1 MPSPAVILG
10 ILLVVTLAAL
20 AASGA
25 LLKAAWQDVAE
36 LEAQYAQQRAETQK
50 TIDQMNT
57 LKLEHQQQIHSMDN
71 QLKDRNREMVAL
83 RKQSN
88 AIRSTTTTL
97 QKALEREPVR
107 AGRATT
113 YLYARGLREICRN
126 GGGTA
131 ADCKI
136 KLSKSPKAKPNNPPQ
151 SRVRTPQILEPKEG
165 AGGETVV
172 RPEQ

>member
-1 MPSPAVILG
+1 MPSPTVILG
-10 ILLVVTLAAL
+10 ILLVIALTAL

-36 LEAQYAQQRAETQK
+36 LEAKYAQQQAETQK
-50 TIDQMNT
+50 TIKQISD
-57 LKLEHQQQIHSMDN
+57 LKLKHQQQIHAMDN

-88 AIRSTTTTL
+88 AIRSTSSTL
-97 QKALEREPVR
+97 QKALAEEPVR

-113 YLYARGLREICRN
+113 YLWARGMREICRS

-136 KLSKSPKAKPNNPPQ
+136 KLPKSPKAKPRNPAKGGDG
-151 SRVRTPQILEPKEG
+151 TPTVLERKEH
-165 AGGETVV
+165 
-172 RPEQ
+172 P

>member
-10 ILLVVTLAAL
+10 ILLVVALAAL

-36 LEAQYAQQRAETQK
+36 LEAKYAQQQAETQK
-50 TIDQMNT
+50 AIKQISD
-57 LKLEHQQQIHSMDN
+57 LKMEHQQQIHAMDN

-97 QKALEREPVR
+97 QKALEKEPVR
-107 AGRATT
+107 AGRAAT
-113 YLYARGLREICRN
+113 YLYLRGMRDICRA

-136 KLSKSPKAKPNNPPQ
+136 KLPKPPTAKPDNPSQ
-151 SRVRTPQILEPKEG
+151 SRVRTPTVLEPKKG
-165 AGGETVV
+165 SGGETVV
-172 RPEQ
+172 RPKQ

>member
-1 MPSPAVILG
+1 MPSPTVILG

-36 LEAQYAQQRAETQK
+36 LEAKYAQQQAETQK
-50 TIDQMNT
+50 AIKQISD
-57 LKLEHQQQIHSMDN
+57 LKLEHQQQIHAMDN

-88 AIRSTTTTL
+88 AIRNTSNSL
-97 QKALEREPVR
+97 QQALAQEPVR
-107 AGRATT
+107 AGRAST
-113 YLYARGLREICRN
+113 YLYLRGMRDICRS

-131 ADCKI
+131 KDCKI
-136 KLSKSPKAKPNNPPQ
+136 KLPKSSAAKPRNPAD
-151 SRVRTPQILEPKEG
+151 SRVRAPAVLGSKEG
-165 AGGETVV
+165 AS
-172 RPEQ
+172 R

>member
-36 LEAQYAQQRAETQK
+36 LEAQYAQQRVETQK

-107 AGRATT
+107 AGRAAT
-113 YLYARGLREICRN
+113 YLYLRGMRDICRA

-136 KLSKSPKAKPNNPPQ
+136 SIPKSPKTKPNNPPQ
-151 SRVRTPQILEPKEG
+151 SRVRTPQILEPKKG
-165 AGGETVV
+165 VGGETTL
-172 RPEQ
+172 RPKQ

>member
-10 ILLVVTLAAL
+10 ILLVVALAAL

-36 LEAQYAQQRAETQK
+36 LEAKYAQQRAETQK

-57 LKLEHQQQIHSMDN
+57 LKLEHQKQIHAMDN

-88 AIRSTTTTL
+88 AIRSTSSSL
-97 QKALEREPVR
+97 QKALQREPVR
-107 AGRATT
+107 AGRAAT
-113 YLYARGLREICRN
+113 YLYLRGMRDICRA

-136 KLSKSPKAKPNNPPQ
+136 SIPKSAPAKPGHSTK
-151 SRVRTPQILEPKEG
+151 SRVRTPTVLGPKKG
-165 AGGETVV
+165 AGGETAV
-172 RPEQ
+172 RPKQ

>member
-83 RKQSN
+83 RK
-88 AIRSTTTTL
+88 
-97 QKALEREPVR
+97 
-107 AGRATT
+107 
-113 YLYARGLREICRN
+113 
-126 GGGTA
+126 
-131 ADCKI
+131 
-136 KLSKSPKAKPNNPPQ
+136 
-151 SRVRTPQILEPKEG
+151 
-165 AGGETVV
+165 
-172 RPEQ
+172 

>member
-10 ILLVVTLAAL
+10 ILLVVALAAL

-36 LEAQYAQQRAETQK
+36 LEAKYAQQRAETQK

-57 LKLEHQQQIHSMDN
+57 MKLEHQKQIHAMDN

-88 AIRSTTTTL
+88 AIRSTSSSL

-107 AGRATT
+107 AGRAAT
-113 YLYARGLREICRN
+113 YLYLRGMREICRN

-136 KLSKSPKAKPNNPPQ
+136 KLPKAPKAKPNNPPQ
-151 SRVRTPQILEPKEG
+151 SRVRPPKILEKQKG
-165 AGGETVV
+165 AG
-172 RPEQ
+172 R

>member
-10 ILLVVTLAAL
+10 ILLVVALAAL

-25 LLKAAWQDVAE
+25 LLKSAWQDVAE
-36 LEAQYAQQRAETQK
+36 LEAKYAQQQAETQK
-50 TIDQMNT
+50 AIKQISD
-57 LKLEHQQQIHSMDN
+57 LKLEHQQQIHTMDN

-97 QKALEREPVR
+97 QKALEKEPVR
-107 AGRATT
+107 AGRAAT
-113 YLYARGLREICRN
+113 YLYLRGMRDICRA

-131 ADCKI
+131 KDCKI
-136 KLSKSPKAKPNNPPQ
+136 KLPKPATSKSNNTPQ
-151 SRVRTPQILEPKEG
+151 SRVRPPEILEPKKG
-165 AGGETVV
+165 SAGKTTL
-172 RPEQ
+172 RSEQ